1 VEKKLAQTV
10 EQVQRQHPEAT
21 VEQECEDE
29 HRVGLHPVNRMVWVP
44 RGEQPVAKVNWKF
57 EWLWLVGF
65 VHPHSGETKGVDC
78 ATA

>member
-1 VEKKLAQTV
+1 MEKKLAQTV

-21 VEQECEDE
+21 VELWCEDE
-29 HRVGLHPVNRMVWVP
+29 HRLGLHPVNPMVWVP